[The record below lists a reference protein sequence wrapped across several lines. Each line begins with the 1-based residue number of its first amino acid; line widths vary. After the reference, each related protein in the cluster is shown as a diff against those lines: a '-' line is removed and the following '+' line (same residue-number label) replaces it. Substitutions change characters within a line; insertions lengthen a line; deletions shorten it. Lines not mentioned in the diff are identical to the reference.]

1 MAWVPA
7 AIGLAGDALGSIF
20 GSKSA
25 ADANRQNLR
34 NSREQRAFEAGMS
47 NTAVQRRANDIER
60 AGGNRALAFTGGQSA
75 STPSVSTPTTN
86 PTFDPSWTKGSV
98 GTAALLA
105 AQLDQV
111 KAQTQNISADTR
123 NKNITAEITE
133 QITGPSSAAELEA
146 KIKKNHL
153 FDQELRKAIA
163 DADISEANANLL
175 REKTPEILKLLESQ
189 ARIGKVDADSTESIA
204 RQLGVAG
211 KDLGT
216 VGRLISEMLKQIT
229 VRGPR

>member
-25 ADANRQNLR
+25 GDANRQNLK
-34 NSREQRAFEAGMS
+34 NSREQRAWEAGMS

-75 STPSVSTPTTN
+75 STPSVSTPTAN
-86 PTFDPSWTKGSV
+86 PTFDPNWTKGSV

-111 KAQTQNISADTR
+111 KAQTTNISADTR
-123 NKNITAEITE
+123 NKTLQGDITE
-133 QITGPSSAAELEA
+133 TFTGPSSAADLEA
-146 KIKKNHL
+146 KQKKNSL
-153 FDQELRKAIA
+153 FDQELRKSIA
-163 DADISEANANLL
+163 DADISEANAALL
-175 REKTPEILKLLESQ
+175 RDKTPYLLSVLENQ
-189 ARIGKVDADSTESIA
+189 ARLGKLDADSATKLAAS
-204 RQLGVAG
+204 LGVTG
-211 KDLGT
+211 KDASI
-216 VGRLISEMLKQIT
+216 VGNFILQLMGKLK
-229 VRGPR
+229 